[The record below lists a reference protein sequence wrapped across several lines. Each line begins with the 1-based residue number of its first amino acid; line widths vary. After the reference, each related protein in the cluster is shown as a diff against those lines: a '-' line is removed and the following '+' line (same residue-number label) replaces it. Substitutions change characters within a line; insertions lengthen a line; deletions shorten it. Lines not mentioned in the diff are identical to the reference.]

1 MYSTIPSELI
11 CDKNRQVR
19 LILFSL
25 LLDDITGS
33 SSISDNILPE
43 SEQDA
48 ITVMIQEPPETVQKD
63 GNEVIYEDEI
73 QILGLVYQYMDSSKI
88 MWYNLV

>member
-1 MYSTIPSELI
+1 MYSTIQSELQKQP
-11 CDKNRQVR
+11 KNRQIR
-19 LILFSL
+19 LIRFSL

-48 ITVMIQEPPETVQKD
+48 IAVMIQEPPETVQKD

-73 QILGLVYQYMDSSKI
+73 QILGLVYGIQ
-88 MWYNLV
+88 

>member
-1 MYSTIPSELI
+1 MYN
-11 CDKNRQVR
+11 KNRYVR

-73 QILGLVYQYMDSSKI
+73 QILGLVYGIQ
-88 MWYNLV
+88 

>member
-1 MYSTIPSELI
+1 MYN
-11 CDKNRQVR
+11 KNRKVR

-73 QILGLVYQYMDSSKI
+73 QILGLVY
-88 MWYNLV
+88 

>member
-11 CDKNRQVR
+11 CDKNRKVR

-48 ITVMIQEPPETVQKD
+48 ITVMIQEPPEIVQQD

-73 QILGLVYQYMDSSKI
+73 QILGLVY
-88 MWYNLV
+88 

>member
-1 MYSTIPSELI
+1 MI
-11 CDKNRQVR
+11 
-19 LILFSL
+19 ILFSL

-48 ITVMIQEPPETVQKD
+48 ITVMIQEPPETVQKE

-73 QILGLVYQYMDSSKI
+73 QILGLVYGIQ
-88 MWYNLV
+88 

>member
-1 MYSTIPSELI
+1 MYN
-11 CDKNRQVR
+11 KNRKVR

-33 SSISDNILPE
+33 SCISDNILPE

-73 QILGLVYQYMDSSKI
+73 QILGLVY
-88 MWYNLV
+88 

>member
-1 MYSTIPSELI
+1 MYSTIPSEFQKI

-48 ITVMIQEPPETVQKD
+48 ITVMIQEPPETLQQEND
-63 GNEVIYEDEI
+63 EVIYEDEI
-73 QILGLVYQYMDSSKI
+73 QILGLVYQYTDSSKI
-88 MWYNLV
+88 VV

>member
-1 MYSTIPSELI
+1 M
-11 CDKNRQVR
+11 
-19 LILFSL
+19 F
-25 LLDDITGS
+25 LDDITGS

-48 ITVMIQEPPETVQKD
+48 ITVMIQETPEIVQQD

-73 QILGLVYQYMDSSKI
+73 QILGLVY
-88 MWYNLV
+88 

>member
-1 MYSTIPSELI
+1 MYSTIPSELKKCI
-11 CDKNRQVR
+11 KPKNRQIR
-19 LILFSL
+19 LIRFSL

-48 ITVMIQEPPETVQKD
+48 IAVMIQEPPETVQKD

-73 QILGLVYQYMDSSKI
+73 QILGLVYGIK
-88 MWYNLV
+88 